1 MPTLVKDRA
10 ANLQNLIEELLKE
23 RPNKEKI
30 KDLMNQSGLKY
41 TSDPIEQ
48 MSTVLSM
55 MQSTP
60 IKMKKEKVQEV

>member
-10 ANLQNLIEELLKE
+10 ANLQNLIAELLKE

-30 KDLMNQSGLKY
+30 KELMNQSGLKY